1 MGNHEFYKDFL
12 TSVQGRGY
20 LKSFAHMI
28 KIKDEGVA
36 TFQKLPSGKIRAQV
50 RRGGI
55 SRGATFESKKE
66 AERWASGI
74 EYQAKQMMASGVVAP
89 PKGAILADLI
99 DKYSLT
105 AASTAGRTKKATLIM
120 LRKKLGQIA
129 LVNLNALHVRD
140 FIDTREKAGAG
151 GVTIAADLSFLSGV
165 LKWAYYSRNLNV
177 PYQLAL
183 DGRASLKH
191 RKNMRTRSVERDREP
206 TDTELEMLH
215 IFWESNKRL
224 KIDMSALARFAL
236 CTGMR
241 QGEICRI
248 RIEDIDFTEKTV
260 IIRDR
265 KDPSKK
271 MGNDQTVPLLPS
283 AWTMVLEQTV
293 GREQG
298 RIFPYNSASVSASF
312 TRSCQRL
319 GIKDLH
325 FHDLRHKATADL
337 FRQGLDIPF
346 VALLTGHKTWA
357 MLRRYTSIRAADV
370 HKAYGVCLAG

>member
-1 MGNHEFYKDFL
+1 M
-12 TSVQGRGY
+12 
-20 LKSFAHMI
+20 
-28 KIKDEGVA
+28 A

-50 RRGGI
+50 RRGGV
-55 SRGATFESKKE
+55 SRGATFKTKKE
-66 AERWASGI
+66 AERWATGI

-105 AASTAGRTKKATLIM
+105 AASTAGRTKKATLNM
-120 LRKKLGQIA
+120 LRKKLGHIA
-129 LVNLNALHVRD
+129 LVNLNALHLRD

-177 PYQLAL
+177 PYKLAL

-206 TDTELEMLH
+206 TDKELVKLH
-215 IFWESNKRL
+215 TFWAENLRQ

-248 RIEDIDFTEKTV
+248 RIEDIDFNKKTV

-298 RIFPYNSASVSASF
+298 RIFPYNTASVSTAF
-312 TRSCQRL
+312 TRSCKRL

-325 FHDLRHKATADL
+325 FHDLRHKATADF
-337 FRQGLDIPF
+337 FREGLDIPF

-357 MLRRYTSIRAADV
+357 MLRRYTSIRPADV
-370 HKAYGVCLAG
+370 HKAYAVCHAP